1 MKQNKQRTLCLRTT
15 NQQKHALCKQEYIS
29 YISIICLQNRF
40 TQSEIS
46 VIDHTASRLQ
56 GALSS
61 ECDRR
66 VQAAVC
72 TRSGNGCKLML

>member
-1 MKQNKQRTLCLRTT
+1 MLKN
-15 NQQKHALCKQEYIS
+15 NQPAETSSLQTGKHLLYLLF
-29 YISIICLQNRF
+29 LQNRF
-40 TQSEIS
+40 PQSEIS

-56 GALSS
+56 DALSS

-72 TRSGNGCKLML
+72 ARSGNGCKLMF

>member
-1 MKQNKQRTLCLRTT
+1 MFKN
-15 NQQKHALCKQEYIS
+15 NQPAETCSLQTGIHLLYLS
-29 YISIICLQNRF
+29 CLQNRF

-72 TRSGNGCKLML
+72 ARSGNGCK